1 MKRLENQ
8 LESQNNGRALATSL
22 RSWHKRSLL
31 CMQRGLKPGEKLRYI
46 QRLLGTLPTKVK
58 KMRGKMDMWAK
69 ICKRCQINQ
78 VEDDVHILSGC
89 MFNKDLITKWH
100 YVVKKVAKELI
111 KSHSNA
117 KISKERSRCSS
128 GTKLLRPD
136 ITMVKGD
143 EVRIIEITL
152 PYEKSNKYL
161 VQRRKEQSKKY
172 QQRLQDDELQQVQ
185 CTKGEVIP
193 IIIGTLGTITEA
205 TNKDALQ
212 MTITARTLNILNNHF
227 RRNGFN

>member
-1 MKRLENQ
+1 M
-8 LESQNNGRALATSL
+8 
-22 RSWHKRSLL
+22 
-31 CMQRGLKPGEKLRYI
+31 
-46 QRLLGTLPTKVK
+46 
-58 KMRGKMDMWAK
+58 
-69 ICKRCQINQ
+69 
-78 VEDDVHILSGC
+78 
-89 MFNKDLITKWH
+89 
-100 YVVKKVAKELI
+100 
-111 KSHSNA
+111 
-117 KISKERSRCSS
+117 
-128 GTKLLRPD
+128 LRPD

-161 VQRRKEQSKKY
+161 AQRRKEQSKKY
-172 QQRLQDDELQQVQ
+172 QQLLQDDELQQVQ